1 MNEFDKFKRNS
12 GQPKTIKIGE
22 DEFTFK
28 PLPLICYPSFLWV
41 GSQME
46 KGKSIEDKELTKE
59 IFTLLDTFV
68 TNSYP
73 ELIQDKETK
82 EAFIASNFFNLMSIM
97 MEISSAFVS
106 NLSDSQ
112 KEQIEKLKVQYEQS
126 KQ

>member
-1 MNEFDKFKRNS
+1 MNEFEKFKRNS

-28 PLPLICYPSFLWV
+28 PLPLISYPSFLWA
-41 GSQME
+41 SAQME

-59 IFTLLDTFV
+59 IFALLDVFV

-73 ELIQDKETK
+73 EIMQDKETK
-82 EAFIASNFFNLMSIM
+82 EAFIASNFFNLMGVM
-97 MEISSAFVS
+97 NEISSAFVN
-106 NLSDSQ
+106 NLSDTQ
-112 KEQIEKLKVQYEQS
+112 KEQIEKLKAQYEQN